1 MKKNTKKNSQ
11 NQKIHADFSAGAL
24 TNFSGLKSIHRFVD
38 KLELRKQLNNISIGM
53 HHNIKYE
60 TGNILSVV
68 IEGISCGM
76 NRISKI
82 ENFTLDPLL
91 QKFYNLKEKISSS
104 TITNRL
110 KRCGMKQC
118 SEYMQVIGDNSRKV
132 HKKLGTAE
140 DILDLDSS
148 VKTVYGNQQGAAK
161 GFNEKKR
168 GAKSYHPLLGFLNS
182 TRECLLSWFRPGD
195 TYTANG
201 AGEFIKQ
208 AFSMI
213 AENIDHLLV
222 RADSGFF
229 SDSMISEIEQRQNTD
244 YLIKAKLKNLESVL
258 SGQDWQMVPC
268 MKGVEICD
276 FEYSPKSWKKSRHF
290 SAIRILR
297 EEIIDGVI
305 FPIKVWDY
313 FCYCTNIV
321 DNPLQIHKLYGDRG
335 TSENWIENVKN
346 QMFAGQLLTDD
357 FWANEMLWLSSI
369 MAYNISVWMRK
380 LTDNASWHEEPATF
394 RSWFI
399 QLAGKLIRT
408 GRQIHLKMYEA
419 YYYKERWRKIDE
431 AVDIL
436 CF

>member
-1 MKKNTKKNSQ
+1 
-11 NQKIHADFSAGAL
+11 
-24 TNFSGLKSIHRFVD
+24 
-38 KLELRKQLNNISIGM
+38 
-53 HHNIKYE
+53 
-60 TGNILSVV
+60 
-68 IEGISCGM
+68 
-76 NRISKI
+76 
-82 ENFTLDPLL
+82 LL
-91 QKFYNLKEKISSS
+91 QKFYNLIAKISSS
-104 TITNRL
+104 TITNL
-110 KRCGMKQC
+110 PE
-118 SEYMQVIGDNSRKV
+118 S
-132 HKKLGTAE
+132 
-140 DILDLDSS
+140 
-148 VKTVYGNQQGAAK
+148 
-161 GFNEKKR
+161 
-168 GAKSYHPLLGFLNS
+168 
-182 TRECLLSWFRPGD
+182 
-195 TYTANG
+195 
-201 AGEFIKQ
+201 
-208 AFSMI
+208 
-213 AENIDHLLV
+213 IDHLLV

-258 SGQDWQMVPC
+258 ARQDWQIVPG
-268 MKGVEICD
+268 MQGVEISS

-290 SAIRILR
+290 SAVRFLR
-297 EEIIDGVI
+297 EEITDGVI
-305 FPIKVWDY
+305 FPVKVWDY

-380 LTDNASWHEEPATF
+380 LTDITSWHEEPATF

-399 QLAGKLIRT
+399 QLAGKLIKT

-431 AVDIL
+431 AVDML